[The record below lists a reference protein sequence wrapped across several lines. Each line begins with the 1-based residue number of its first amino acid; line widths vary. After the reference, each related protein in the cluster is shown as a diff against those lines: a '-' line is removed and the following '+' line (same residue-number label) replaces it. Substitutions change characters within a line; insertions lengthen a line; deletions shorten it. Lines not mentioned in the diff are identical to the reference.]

1 MNHLKD
7 ILCFYFYLLNYRKGS
22 FKSNHSGSASIKPI
36 LNTRDSKA
44 NSFDSEHDSPF
55 IEEETENK
63 VSLIFEKL
71 YLTLLSCFRESY
83 FNPLL
88 ILCL

>member
-7 ILCFYFYLLNYRKGS
+7 ILCIYFYLLNYRKGS

-63 VSLIFEKL
+63 VSVIFEKL
-71 YLTLLSCFRESY
+71 YLTLFNDRESY